1 MSFSWQDA
9 HCIEKVSMKALGK
22 KMMTDK
28 HFPRFDHECCGLNVN
43 TFNKIF
49 QKVSLFHKTF
59 SLTYGNL
66 EQKKHCRLV
75 FIYGYFI
82 MPLPTV
88 TKLYIHVHVH
98 IWFEI
103 FKIFTT
109 STTQFNLSQAAAFT
123 LQLYWK
129 IQIAIDNFAEIFQ
142 SFMDNCGTISE
153 KLLLCTDQYDSQQ
166 FY

>member
-1 MSFSWQDA
+1 
-9 HCIEKVSMKALGK
+9 
-22 KMMTDK
+22 
-28 HFPRFDHECCGLNVN
+28 
-43 TFNKIF
+43 
-49 QKVSLFHKTF
+49 
-59 SLTYGNL
+59 
-66 EQKKHCRLV
+66 
-75 FIYGYFI
+75 

-88 TKLYIHVHVH
+88 SKFYVHVHVH
-98 IWFEI
+98 IWLKI

-129 IQIAIDNFAEIFQ
+129 MQIAIDNFAEIFQ
-142 SFMDNCGTISE
+142 SFMDNSGTKSE